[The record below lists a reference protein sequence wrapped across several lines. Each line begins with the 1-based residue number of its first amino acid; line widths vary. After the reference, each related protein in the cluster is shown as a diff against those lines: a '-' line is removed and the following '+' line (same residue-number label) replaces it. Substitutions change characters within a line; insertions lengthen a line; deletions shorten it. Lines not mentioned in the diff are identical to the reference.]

1 MTRLMIPRSYDSHHN
16 DLETLTAFFTTARQ
30 IAGQDAGYLHAG
42 DVLWRLTLNDVDRE
56 NDIRLWDD
64 AMLGVVGV
72 ACFFTIEDFEF
83 HLHPDLTDEQFFAI
97 AAEMLEWAEQRYFE
111 LAQADEAE
119 EPEGILTQATATNH
133 RMQIALER
141 AGFHRDPFEQL
152 ICLRDL
158 NTPIPDGALPP
169 GYTIRQ
175 VHEHEFEQ
183 RINLHQDV
191 WQSEHFTS
199 DRYDRVRALPGFIP
213 ELDLVVV
220 AANGLMVAYCI
231 VWLVDGVGE
240 FEPVGTRT
248 HYRQQGFGKAVV
260 LEGLRRLQAMG
271 AQTATV
277 YSDAETR
284 SFYQSCGFQIV
295 NRWLG
300 FVKRSFS

>member
-1 MTRLMIPRSYDSHHN
+1 MTSSAISRFYEPCRN

-56 NDIRLWDD
+56 NDIRLWE
-64 AMLGVVGV
+64 AAALGVVGV

-83 HLHPDLTDEQFFAI
+83 HLHPKLTNEQFFAI
-97 AAEMLEWAEQRYFE
+97 ASEMLEWAEQRYCE
-111 LAQADEAE
+111 LAQVDEAD
-119 EPEGILTQATATNH
+119 EPEGVLTQAAATNQ

-141 AGFHRDPFEQL
+141 AGFDRDPFEQL
-152 ICLRDL
+152 IYLRDL
-158 NTPIPDGALPP
+158 STPIPDAALPP
-169 GYTIRQ
+169 GYTVRQ
-175 VHEHEFEQ
+175 VLEHEFEQ

-191 WQSEHFTS
+191 WQSDYFTS
-199 DRYDRVRALPGFIP
+199 DRYDRVRAIPGFIP

-220 AANGLMVAYCI
+220 APDGLMTAYCT

-260 LEGLRRLQAMG
+260 FEGLRRLQAMG

-284 SFYQSCGFQIV
+284 SFYESCGFQIA

-300 FVKRSFS
+300 YIKSSFS